1 MSKLKIR
8 IALSVLISLGV
19 IFAIATTVQGASMD
33 SAAEKVSSHSAVGVM
48 TNFNQG
54 QLQGVYQSERGPGH
68 DCGSDYGPI
77 D

>member
-8 IALSVLISLGV
+8 IALSILISLGV
-19 IFAIATTVQGASMD
+19 IFAVATTVQGASLN
-33 SAAEKVSSHSAVGVM
+33 AAADKVSSHSASGVM
-48 TNFNQG
+48 TNFTHDR
-54 QLQGVYQSERGPGH
+54 LQGLYQYEMDPGH